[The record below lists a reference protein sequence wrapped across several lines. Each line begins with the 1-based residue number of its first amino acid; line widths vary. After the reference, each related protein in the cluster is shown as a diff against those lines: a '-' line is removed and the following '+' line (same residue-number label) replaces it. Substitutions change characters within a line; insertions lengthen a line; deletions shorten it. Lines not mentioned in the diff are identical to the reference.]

1 MFTLLIIEADFGTR
15 KLTGYDSQGGGGSC
29 VWRRAMA
36 HTILTFITKV
46 APARAADLESLLAQ
60 IEDNV
65 PGDSRLPFV
74 SLKLLHFASFV
85 LFEDQE
91 YGPYLVFE
99 NNFDGPLDA
108 YMDELLRHAGSGLH
122 EIYSC
127 CLGYNARGPDERNA
141 LASYMLAHVV
151 RPGAY
156 HVGNVGRSAER
167 ISRETILRERIEVF
181 LDGVVEAGA
190 AHEPPA
196 SLRRRIQQFVLDDPT
211 LAWAASV
218 RPRQTLS
225 ERVAPWARIAAVVL
239 CALLLL
245 PVLLPVA
252 LAWLIVLRRHEKRD
266 PKDVPPVSQAH
277 VERLAEREDRI
288 VQNHYAGIFPV
299 KPGRFRRVTLRL
311 VLRVADLI
319 ARTSTKGKLMGI
331 PSIHFAHWSL
341 IDEGRRL
348 LFLSNY
354 GGSWGNYLD
363 DFIDKASVGLTGIW
377 SNTTDFPPT
386 RFLVCDGSRDGPRF
400 KSFARGKQTVTNV
413 WYSAYPDSTV
423 QNIDNNSAIR
433 EDLFTTLDETA
444 ARSWLRRF

>member
-1 MFTLLIIEADFGTR
+1 
-15 KLTGYDSQGGGGSC
+15 
-29 VWRRAMA
+29 MA

-46 APARAADLESLLAQ
+46 APGKAAPLESLLAH
-60 IEDNV
+60 IGGDV
-65 PGDSRLPFV
+65 PDDPRLPFA

-85 LFEDQE
+85 LFEDKE

-108 YMDELLRHAGSGLH
+108 YLDDLLRHAGGGLH

-127 CLGYNARGPDERNA
+127 CLGYTARGPDERHV

-156 HVGNVGRSAER
+156 HIGNVGRSAQR
-167 ISRETILRERIEVF
+167 IRRETVLRDRIEVF
-181 LDGVVEAGA
+181 LDGLVAAGA

-211 LAWAASV
+211 LSWAAGV
-218 RPRQTLS
+218 RPRQTLL
-225 ERVAPWARIAAVVL
+225 ERLAPWVKIAVVVL
-239 CALLLL
+239 CALVLL
-245 PVLLPVA
+245 PVLLPAA
-252 LAWLIVLRRHEKRD
+252 LLWLAVLRRHEKRD
-266 PKDVPPVSQAH
+266 PREVPPASQAH

-299 KPGRFRRVTLRL
+299 KPGRFRRVTLGL
-311 VLRVADLI
+311 VLRLANLI

-400 KSFARGKQTVTNV
+400 KSFARGKQTVTGV
-413 WYSAYPDSTV
+413 WYSAYPDLTV

-444 ARSWLRRF
+444 VRGWLRRF

>member
-1 MFTLLIIEADFGTR
+1 
-15 KLTGYDSQGGGGSC
+15 
-29 VWRRAMA
+29 MA

-46 APARAADLESLLAQ
+46 APGRAAQLENLLAH
-60 IEDNV
+60 IRSNV
-65 PGDSRLPFV
+65 PDDPRLPFA
-74 SLKLLHFASFV
+74 SLKPLHFASLV
-85 LFEDQE
+85 LFEDEE

-108 YMDELLRHAGSGLH
+108 YLDTLLQHAGGGLH

-127 CLGYNARGPDERNA
+127 CLGYAARGPEDRDGM
-141 LASYMLAHVV
+141 ASYMLAHVV
-151 RPGAY
+151 RPAAY
-156 HVGNVGRSAER
+156 HIGNVGRSTDR
-167 ISRETILRERIEVF
+167 IGRETVLRERIEVF
-181 LDGVVEAGA
+181 IDGLVAAGA

-211 LAWAASV
+211 LSWAASV
-218 RPRQTLS
+218 RPRQTLL
-225 ERVAPWARIAAVVL
+225 ERLAPWVKIAAVVL
-239 CALLLL
+239 CALVLL

-252 LAWLIVLRRHEKRD
+252 VVWLIVLRRHEKGD
-266 PKDVPPVSQAH
+266 PREVPPVNQAH

-299 KPGRFRRVTLRL
+299 KPGRSRRVTLRL
-311 VLRVADLI
+311 VLRLANLI

-331 PSIHFAHWSL
+331 PSIHFAHWSV

-400 KSFARGKQTVTNV
+400 KSFARGKQRVTNV
-413 WYSAYPDSTV
+413 WYSAYPDLTV

-444 ARSWLRRF
+444 ARGWLRRF

>member
-1 MFTLLIIEADFGTR
+1 MT
-15 KLTGYDSQGGGGSC
+15 
-29 VWRRAMA
+29 

-46 APARAADLESLLAQ
+46 APGRAAQLESLLAQ
-60 IEDNV
+60 IESNV
-65 PGDSRLPFV
+65 PGDARLPFA

-85 LFEDQE
+85 LFEDEE

-99 NNFDGPLDA
+99 NNFDGPLDV
-108 YMDELLRHAGSGLH
+108 YLDELLQHASGGLH

-127 CLGYNARGPDERNA
+127 CVGYAARGSDERNV
-141 LASYMLAHVV
+141 LAAYMQAHVV
-151 RPGAY
+151 LPGAY
-156 HVGNVGRSAER
+156 HIGNVGRSAQR
-167 ISRETILRERIEVF
+167 IRREAILRERIEVF
-181 LDGVVEAGA
+181 LDALVKSSA

-211 LAWAASV
+211 LAWAV
-218 RPRQTLS
+218 KVGPRQTLS
-225 ERVAPWARIAAVVL
+225 ERLVPWAVIAAVVL
-239 CALLLL
+239 FALVLLPLLL
-245 PVLLPVA
+245 PLA
-252 LAWLIVLRRHEKRD
+252 LIWLIVLRFHEMRD
-266 PKDVPPVSQAH
+266 PKQVPPASAAH

-299 KPGRFRRVTLRL
+299 KPGRFRRMTLRL
-311 VLRVADLI
+311 VLRVTNLI
-319 ARTSTKGKLMGI
+319 ARTATKGVLLGI

-363 DFIDKASVGLTGIW
+363 DFIDKASFGLTGIW

-386 RFLVCDGSRDGPRF
+386 KFLVLDGSRDGPRF

-444 ARSWLRRF
+444 ARSWLHRF

>member
-1 MFTLLIIEADFGTR
+1 
-15 KLTGYDSQGGGGSC
+15 
-29 VWRRAMA
+29 MA

-46 APARAADLESLLAQ
+46 APGSAARLASLLAQ
-60 IEDNV
+60 IESGV
-65 PGDSRLPFV
+65 PDDPRLPFA
-74 SLKLLHFASFV
+74 SLKRLHFASFI

-99 NNFDGPLDA
+99 NNFDGPLDT
-108 YMDELLRHAGSGLH
+108 YLDDLLQHAGGGLH

-127 CLGYNARGPDERNA
+127 CLGYDARGAFERDV
-141 LASYMLAHVV
+141 LKSYLHARVV

-156 HVGNVGRSAER
+156 HIGNVGRSAQR
-167 ISRETILRERIEVF
+167 IGQETILRDRIEVF
-181 LDGVVEAGA
+181 LDGLVESDA
-190 AHEPPA
+190 AHDSPA
-196 SLRRRIQQFVLDDPT
+196 SLRRLIQQFVLDDPA
-211 LAWAASV
+211 LAWAANV
-218 RPRQTLS
+218 RPRQTLL
-225 ERVAPWARIAAVVL
+225 ERVAPWAHIVVV
-239 CALLLL
+239 ALLALVLSPLLL
-245 PVLLPVA
+245 PIAVV
-252 LAWLIVLRRHEKRD
+252 WLIVLRRHEKRD
-266 PKDVPPVSQAH
+266 LEQVVPPVDQAH
-277 VERLAEREDRI
+277 VERLAEQEDRI

-299 KPGRFRRVTLRL
+299 KRGRFRRVTLRL
-311 VLRVADLI
+311 VLRVTNLI
-319 ARTSTKGKLMGI
+319 ARTANKGVLLGI

-377 SNTTDFPPT
+377 TNTTDFPAT
-386 RFLVCDGSRDGPRF
+386 RFLILDGSRDGPRF

-433 EDLFTTLDETA
+433 EDLFTTLDEA
-444 ARSWLRRF
+444 ATRSWLRRF

>member
-1 MFTLLIIEADFGTR
+1 
-15 KLTGYDSQGGGGSC
+15 
-29 VWRRAMA
+29 MA

-46 APARAADLESLLAQ
+46 APGRAAHLESLLAQ
-60 IEDNV
+60 IESNV
-65 PGDSRLPFV
+65 PGDPRLPFA

-85 LFEDQE
+85 LLKDQE

-108 YMDELLRHAGSGLH
+108 YLEELLKHAGGGLH
-122 EIYSC
+122 EIYGC
-127 CLGYNARGPDERNA
+127 CLGYTARGPDERHEM
-141 LASYMLAHVV
+141 ASYMLAHMV

-156 HVGNVGRSAER
+156 HIGNVGRSAER
-167 ISRETILRERIEVF
+167 IRREAILRDRIEVF
-181 LDGVVEAGA
+181 LDGLVEAGA
-190 AHEPPA
+190 AHESPA
-196 SLRRRIQQFVLDDPT
+196 SLRQRIQHFVLEDPS

-218 RPRQTLS
+218 RPRQTPF
-225 ERVAPWARIAAVVL
+225 ERLAPWAKIAAVAL
-239 CALLLL
+239 CALVLL

-252 LAWLIVLRRHEKRD
+252 IVWLIVLRRHERRD
-266 PKDVPPVSQAH
+266 PGDVAPVSQAH
-277 VERLAEREDRI
+277 VERLAEQEDRI

-311 VLRVADLI
+311 VLRLTNLI
-319 ARTSTKGKLMGI
+319 ARTSTGGVLMGI

-386 RFLVCDGSRDGPRF
+386 RFLVLDGSRDGPRF

-433 EDLFTTLDETA
+433 EDLFTTLEETA
-444 ARSWLRRF
+444 VRSWLHRF

>member
-1 MFTLLIIEADFGTR
+1 
-15 KLTGYDSQGGGGSC
+15 
-29 VWRRAMA
+29 MA

-46 APARAADLESLLAQ
+46 APGSVARLESLLAQ
-60 IEDNV
+60 IESNV
-65 PGDSRLPFV
+65 PADPRLPFA

-91 YGPYLVFE
+91 YGPCLVFE
-99 NNFDGPLDA
+99 NNFDGPLDP
-108 YMDELLRHAGSGLH
+108 YLGELLQHAGGGLH

-127 CLGYNARGPDERNA
+127 CLGYTARGPDERQA
-141 LASYMLAHVV
+141 MASYMLAHVV
-151 RPGAY
+151 RPDAY

-167 ISRETILRERIEVF
+167 IRQETILRDRIEVF
-181 LDGVVEAGA
+181 LDGLVESGA

-196 SLRRRIQQFVLDDPT
+196 SLRRRVQQFVLDDPT
-211 LAWAASV
+211 LAWAVSV
-218 RPRQTLS
+218 EPRQTLP
-225 ERVAPWARIAAVVL
+225 ERLMPWANIVAVVL
-239 CALLLL
+239 LALVLL
-245 PVLLPVA
+245 PLLLPVA
-252 LAWLIVLRRHEKRD
+252 LVWLFALRRHEKRD
-266 PKDVPPVSQAH
+266 LKQVVPPVDQTH
-277 VERLAEREDRI
+277 VERLAQQEDRI

-311 VLRVADLI
+311 VLSVTNLI
-319 ARTSTKGKLMGI
+319 ARTANKGVLLGI

-341 IDEGRRL
+341 IDEGKRL

-386 RFLVCDGSRDGPRF
+386 RFLVRDGSRDGPRF
-400 KSFARGKQTVTNV
+400 KAFARGKQTVTNV
-413 WYSAYPDSTV
+413 WYSAYRDSTV

-433 EDLFTTLDETA
+433 EDLFTKLDEA
-444 ARSWLRRF
+444 ATRSWLRRF